1 MNMFSQCPAKFNYE
15 KIEHV
20 QPIFM
25 ERGKMDVGNDVHHAI
40 QSYFSNSQEKP
51 RKIELVEGIK
61 RAWEQIIGDKYKSN
75 RELQHRVTQSL
86 KNFTEFEIT
95 RRKTWESYL
104 PTLVEESLQNEELN
118 GIVDFYSEEDETV
131 IDWKTGKKTELSLDD
146 YRQGEVYRKLL
157 EEQGKKVS
165 RVLFVV
171 LSSGR
176 VLNLPIQRENWI
188 GQELLKIKTSISNGN
203 FKKKPSILCGWC
215 PYVIR
220 CEFEG
225 VELWQN

>member
-1 MNMFSQCPAKFNYE
+1 M
-15 KIEHV
+15 
-20 QPIFM
+20 
-25 ERGKMDVGNDVHHAI
+25 
-40 QSYFSNSQEKP
+40 
-51 RKIELVEGIK
+51 
-61 RAWEQIIGDKYKSN
+61 
-75 RELQHRVTQSL
+75 

-104 PTLVEESLQNEELN
+104 PTLIEESLQNEELN

-176 VLNLPIQRENWI
+176 VLNLPIQKENWI

-203 FKKKPSILCGWC
+203 FKKKPSVLCGWC

-225 VELWQN
+225 VGLWQN